1 MATSPKLNW
10 AYYFQGASRDK
21 RGRLP
26 STCVHKHVDLQPH
39 VSEPFWYDIIFL
51 FLVLN
56 VHAMCGLAR
65 RLKGHVTFRDVIV
78 LTN

>member
-39 VSEPFWYDIIFL
+39 VSEPFWYDIIF
-51 FLVLN
+51 FSCAECACYVR
-56 VHAMCGLAR
+56 ACKKA
-65 RLKGHVTFRDVIV
+65 KGSRDIP
-78 LTN
+78 